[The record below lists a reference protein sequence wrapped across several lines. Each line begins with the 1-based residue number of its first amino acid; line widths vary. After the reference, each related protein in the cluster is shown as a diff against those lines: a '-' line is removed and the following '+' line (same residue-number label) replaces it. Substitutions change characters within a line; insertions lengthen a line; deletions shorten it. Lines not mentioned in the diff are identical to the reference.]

1 MYTYKDR
8 ELTKEQVDKLA
19 AEKGVEV
26 DVFLT
31 NNPDIQIQEA
41 VVETTEPEGKTTAT
55 ETDTS
60 VDAIEVSGTESPLDP
75 GSSGFTEEGEII
87 LSGEEV
93 EEGVVA
99 LEPVALEEV
108 VVTGEKKKEKKLEEG
123 YGLDNYLYESF
134 KKGDAYLGESL
145 VSLPGTL
152 FSLAALVSDPVNRA
166 LGLPETDV
174 KKFEESIG
182 TRPIIESLIEEQ
194 RGLGEKLDVY
204 EKSKNI
210 KGGAYDNFSKGN
222 FSDGF
227 IKLGRGLG
235 ESAPISISMM
245 MGGAAGA
252 TRLKMISTATP
263 VLAGPELKTQREEN
277 PNQSEVENVMKA
289 FSIAGAESFF
299 EGIGSGTL
307 GKVYKDIIFKQG
319 KEKGAETFRTG
330 LISMYETA
338 LKKYGVPVSFL
349 GGGIEEVATNTTQ
362 NIINGKN
369 AFEGNAEA
377 FTQGVGGGA
386 LYGSPI
392 NLAKGV
398 NAIKSAISETKVNSI
413 LKSSN
418 FELRD
423 VQAAFDPKE
432 FTTEAQVEL
441 VKDENTYNVLDSKLK
456 RSVDN
461 GDITNEQADAVRIN
475 FRETQGAVNQ
485 IKPLKLSTKDQ
496 AKAVQLMK
504 EKKQLSNQIKQVGE
518 ANLTVEQ
525 SDRIK
530 EIDQDLKG
538 IGSKAVTQEV
548 EKVKKAAESIKDL
561 DVQEFASTE
570 ETEAFLN
577 EQDQDPKASGQQG
590 FIIQNPKTG
599 KQTIVINRE
608 IADREIA
615 VAAPSHEFLHALLFS
630 TVKNSPE
637 TQIALGNSLK
647 EYISS
652 IDANKVKDSNFAK
665 RLEQYKSDPD
675 AVQAEEVLTL
685 FSDAIR
691 TEDIKFNETVF
702 TKIGDVVRKALQAL
716 GVKVK
721 FNNGKD
727 VYNFIK
733 DYNKSLE
740 STGLTKAQIKA
751 AEGITGKLVADK
763 VKTDEQTIKESRIV
777 SPQATALKDVLSN
790 EELVESIKSPTTE
803 DKFSVA
809 QAIVEKNWPV
819 ISKQI
824 DFTPAQQDT
833 AKEVV
838 EEQILGVFQ
847 GSGQGK
853 YSPRNTGLFNAFD
866 PSVAQVN
873 TYLGKTI
880 GSRKPEIDLAIKE
893 RAGVTGEDLSKA
905 EGITVTES
913 TPAQVDTKKIK
924 PSSLLPSDVVSKVK
938 KEVKEKLKDVP
949 TDKLTFKKLGNLAP
963 EIIAE
968 AIGIPV
974 KKLTDATANLSK
986 SDASAIQ
993 RFISQKPETLI
1004 KLLPEGAVLEAATQK
1019 LMGTSTGVPK
1029 SLLDAFYTKQDRTT
1043 DPSGL
1048 YPFKLNS
1055 NLNRANFLEAFGIVD
1070 GKKAKDFSPR
1080 SAEAQR
1086 LKGIASLFGRL
1097 VTNEIARTEGD
1108 LSLETAKDVAA
1119 GKSRL
1124 MFSRSAG
1131 SQKNVNAN
1139 VEKQGQTVIKPNIEG
1154 VKDYTDFLVNGLTK
1168 VFGKN
1173 ANLFIVPSNIAGA
1186 GNSAVGKRKTSG
1198 ALGRGFLFINDIN
1211 KTRDFIKET
1220 KEALEKGE
1228 IGEVRTLRNTI
1239 NALENLKAISESD
1252 LKAIRQAISNQTI
1265 KNIDGNLANRDLHK
1279 KGVSS
1284 IINKFADLY
1293 NLDKK
1298 NIRGL
1303 AALIYHQNANSSFG
1317 RKMAP
1322 VLGLEEGVKP
1332 GSKSW
1337 EEHVYQFGNFANR
1350 TLQAVTSKDKKIID
1364 GWIGWVN
1371 DNYYQEV
1378 TGKDTQGIV
1387 DSNYETNRFNN
1398 EALEKWKAKSEEHP
1412 YLFEK
1417 LNEAFKTGD
1426 FSNVPPADIRKYN
1439 EYFTLN
1445 PNNRSIDGVSDAV
1458 KYNVEVPKKLQSIAE
1473 VYEKQ
1478 GELIYK
1484 QFIGEITAKE
1494 AQKQINE
1501 FVKIA
1506 PTVIKASKSNN
1517 DKSAFKYSE
1526 TPTNKVTINTAAR
1539 TDKALD
1545 NARDLN
1551 APVKKIRVFDFDDTL
1566 AQTKSDVLYTM
1577 PDGTEGKLNAEQ
1589 FASDGSTLL
1598 SEGAVF
1604 DFSEFNKVTE
1614 GKKGPLFKVAQTIAA
1629 KRGTEDVFV
1638 LTARAP
1644 ESQLAIYE
1652 FLKSQGLDIPL
1663 KNITGLGNSTGEAK
1677 ARWIV
1682 DKAADGYNDFY
1693 FADDAPQNV
1702 KAVKDALSVIDVKS
1716 KTQQAKIKFSKSLD
1730 LNKDFND
1737 IIENKTGI
1745 GSDKTYSRVKAEV
1758 AGASKGKFNFFI
1770 PPSAEDFVGLLYSTL
1785 GEGST
1790 GDAQMAWY
1798 KAHLLNPFARAME
1811 NLANDRANMMQDF
1824 RGLKKS
1830 LGLYLKTYVKK

>member
-1 MYTYKDR
+1 MSD
-8 ELTKEQVDKLA
+8 
-19 AEKGVEV
+19 
-26 DVFLT
+26 
-31 NNPDIQIQEA
+31 PDI
-41 VVETTEPEGKTTAT
+41 TTSE
-55 ETDTS
+55 
-60 VDAIEVSGTESPLDP
+60 
-75 GSSGFTEEGEII
+75 
-87 LSGEEV
+87 
-93 EEGVVA
+93 
-99 LEPVALEEV
+99 ALEE
-108 VVTGEKKKEKKLEEG
+108 
-123 YGLDNYLYESF
+123 
-134 KKGDAYLGESL
+134 A
-145 VSLPGTL
+145 
-152 FSLAALVSDPVNRA
+152 
-166 LGLPETDV
+166 
-174 KKFEESIG
+174 
-182 TRPIIESLIEEQ
+182 
-194 RGLGEKLDVY
+194 
-204 EKSKNI
+204 
-210 KGGAYDNFSKGN
+210 
-222 FSDGF
+222 
-227 IKLGRGLG
+227 
-235 ESAPISISMM
+235 
-245 MGGAAGA
+245 
-252 TRLKMISTATP
+252 
-263 VLAGPELKTQREEN
+263 
-277 PNQSEVENVMKA
+277 
-289 FSIAGAESFF
+289 
-299 EGIGSGTL
+299 
-307 GKVYKDIIFKQG
+307 
-319 KEKGAETFRTG
+319 
-330 LISMYETA
+330 
-338 LKKYGVPVSFL
+338 
-349 GGGIEEVATNTTQ
+349 
-362 NIINGKN
+362 
-369 AFEGNAEA
+369 
-377 FTQGVGGGA
+377 
-386 LYGSPI
+386 
-392 NLAKGV
+392 
-398 NAIKSAISETKVNSI
+398 
-413 LKSSN
+413 
-418 FELRD
+418 
-423 VQAAFDPKE
+423 
-432 FTTEAQVEL
+432 
-441 VKDENTYNVLDSKLK
+441 
-456 RSVDN
+456 
-461 GDITNEQADAVRIN
+461 
-475 FRETQGAVNQ
+475 
-485 IKPLKLSTKDQ
+485 
-496 AKAVQLMK
+496 
-504 EKKQLSNQIKQVGE
+504 
-518 ANLTVEQ
+518 
-525 SDRIK
+525 
-530 EIDQDLKG
+530 
-538 IGSKAVTQEV
+538 
-548 EKVKKAAESIKDL
+548 
-561 DVQEFASTE
+561 
-570 ETEAFLN
+570 
-577 EQDQDPKASGQQG
+577 
-590 FIIQNPKTG
+590 
-599 KQTIVINRE
+599 
-608 IADREIA
+608 
-615 VAAPSHEFLHALLFS
+615 
-630 TVKNSPE
+630 
-637 TQIALGNSLK
+637 
-647 EYISS
+647 
-652 IDANKVKDSNFAK
+652 
-665 RLEQYKSDPD
+665 
-675 AVQAEEVLTL
+675 LTL
-685 FSDAIR
+685 FSEA
-691 TEDIKFNETVF
+691 TLTGDIVYNENVM
-702 TKIGDVVRKALQAL
+702 TKIGDFIRQTLQAM
-716 GVKVK
+716 GIGQQIV
-721 FNNGKD
+721 FNDGRD
-727 VYNFIK
+727 VFNFIK
-733 DYNKSLE
+733 DYNNS
-740 STGLTKAQIKA
+740 IKKGRA
-751 AEGITGKLVADK
+751 DNFITEVAKKPVGKLVKPKTKADL
-763 VKTDEQTIKESRIV
+763 KTEVKESRIV

-809 QAIVEKNWPV
+809 QAIVEKNWPI

-893 RAGVTGEDLSKA
+893 RAGVTGQDLSKA
-905 EGITVTES
+905 EGVTVAES
-913 TPAQVDTKKIK
+913 TPAPVDTKKIK

-1108 LSLETAKDVAA
+1108 LSLETSKDVAA

-1124 MFSRSAG
+1124 MFSRAAG

-1139 VEKQGQTVIKPNIEG
+1139 VEKQGQSVIKPNVEG
-1154 VKDYTDFLVNGLTK
+1154 VKDFTDFLANSMTE
-1168 VFGKN
+1168 VFGRN

-1186 GNSAVGKRKTSG
+1186 GNSAVGNRKTSG
-1198 ALGRGFLFINDIN
+1198 AIGRGFLFINDIN

-1220 KEALEKGE
+1220 KEALKKGE
-1228 IGEVRTLRNTI
+1228 IGEVRALRNTI
-1239 NALENLKAISESD
+1239 NALEGLKAIPESD

-1265 KNIDGNLANRDLHK
+1265 KNIAGNLTNRDLHK

-1293 NLDKK
+1293 SLDKK

-1322 VLGLEEGVKP
+1322 VLGLEDGVKP

-1364 GWIGWVN
+1364 GWVNWVN

-1387 DSNYETNRFNN
+1387 DSNYERNRFNGK
-1398 EALEKWKAKSEEHP
+1398 ALEKWKAKSEEHP

-1426 FSNVPPADIRKYN
+1426 FSSVPPADIRKYN

-1445 PNNRSIDGVSDAV
+1445 PNDRSIDGVSDAV
-1458 KYNVEVPKKLQSIAE
+1458 KYNVEVPKKLQSITE

-1484 QFIGEITAKE
+1484 QFIDEITAKE

-1501 FVKIA
+1501 FVKLA
-1506 PTVIKASKSNN
+1506 PTIIKASKSNN
-1517 DKSAFKYSE
+1517 NKSAFKYSE
-1526 TPTNKVTINTAAR
+1526 TPTNKVTIDTAAR

-1589 FASDGSTLL
+1589 FANDGSTLL

-1663 KNITGLGNSTGEAK
+1663 KNITGLGNSTGDAK
-1677 ARWIV
+1677 ARWII

-1730 LNKDFND
+1730 LDKDFND

-1758 AGASKGKFNFFI
+1758 AGANKGKFNFFI

-1785 GEGST
+1785 GKGDV

-1798 KAHLLNPFARAME
+1798 KVSLI
-1811 NLANDRANMMQDF
+1811 
-1824 RGLKKS
+1824 KS
-1830 LGLYLKTYVKK
+1830 VCKSNGKLS